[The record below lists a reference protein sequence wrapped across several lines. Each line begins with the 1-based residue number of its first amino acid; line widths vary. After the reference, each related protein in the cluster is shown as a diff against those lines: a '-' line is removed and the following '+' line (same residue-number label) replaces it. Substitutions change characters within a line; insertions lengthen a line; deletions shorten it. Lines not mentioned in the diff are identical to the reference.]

1 MYRKFTADHIFTG
14 YEILKE
20 PSVVITDSSGTIID
34 LVNTLDAGGGIEA
47 FTGLISPGFVN
58 AHCHLELS
66 HLKGRISEKTGLVDF
81 VQQVMSNRS
90 TGYDQQLEAMVEA
103 EVKMYQTG
111 IVAVGDICNSSDSI
125 PAKKQSKLLWH
136 NFIEVSGFVG
146 EAAHKRLAE
155 MEMVSK
161 QFENE
166 LPTHKTTFSPHAPYS
181 VSKNLF
187 HLLNEDTAGQLI
199 TIHNQECTEEDMLY
213 LRKAGGFL
221 ALYKN
226 VGIDIASFEP
236 TGKSSF
242 QSWLPYFD
250 QQQSIILVHNTYTS
264 ASDMEFLS
272 QLSGRAK
279 TVFSLCLCINANQY
293 IEQKNPPIQMLMN
306 SNCNMVIGTDSLAS
320 NQQLNILE
328 EIKAIQL
335 SAIPIIPLPTLLQ
348 WATINGAKAL
358 QLDHMVGSFEK
369 GKTPGI
375 VLIENI
381 EQFQLTQQSTARRIV

>member
-1 MYRKFTADHIFTG
+1 M
-14 YEILKE
+14 
-20 PSVVITDSSGTIID
+20 VITDSSGSIID
-34 LVNTLDAGGGIEA
+34 LVNPKDAGDGIEA
-47 FTGLISPGFVN
+47 FTGIISPGFVN

-66 HLKGRISEKTGLVDF
+66 HLKGRISEKTGLVNF
-81 VQQVMSNRS
+81 VQEVMSNRS
-90 TGYDQQLEAMVEA
+90 TRDDQQLEAMIEA
-103 EVKMYQTG
+103 EAKMYQTG

-125 PAKKQSKLLWH
+125 PAKKHSKLFWH

-155 MEMVSK
+155 MKTVSK
-161 QFENE
+161 QFEKE
-166 LPTHKTTFSPHAPYS
+166 LPTHKTSLSPHAPYS
-181 VSKNLF
+181 VSKKLF

-199 TIHNQECTEEDMLY
+199 SIHNQECADEDILY
-213 LRKAGGFL
+213 LHKAGGFL

-226 VGIDIASFEP
+226 FGIDIASFEL

-250 QQQSIILVHNTYTS
+250 QQQSIILVHNSFTS

-272 QLSGRAK
+272 QLSGRAN
-279 TVFSLCLCINANQY
+279 TVFSLCICINANQY

-335 SAIPIIPLPTLLQ
+335 STIPIIPLPTLLQ

-358 QLDHMVGSFEK
+358 QLDHLVGSFEK

-375 VLIENI
+375 VLIENL
-381 EQFQLTQQSTARRIV
+381 EQLQLTQQSTARRIL